1 MYSYASLC
9 RALAA
14 TDAPQEEACL
24 LLAHFCG
31 VGRAELLCDRDRLYG
46 NDALDAAVRQRLTGY
61 PLQYILGEW
70 YFFGCRFRVS
80 PACLIPR
87 PDTEVLVEA
96 GLERVEKGAV
106 VADLCTGSGCIATAL
121 LVSRPDI
128 ALCAGLEL
136 FPETL
141 ALAQENAARNGVG
154 DVCRNG
160 RTPGWT

>member
-9 RALAA
+9 RALAT

-46 NDALDAAVRQRLTGY
+46 NDALDAAVLQRLTGY

-96 GLERVEKGAV
+96 GLERAEKGSLHRQRMYCDRPAGQPPRHRPVRRIGAV
-106 VADLCTGSGCIATAL
+106 
-121 LVSRPDI
+121 P
-128 ALCAGLEL
+128 
-136 FPETL
+136 
-141 ALAQENAARNGVG
+141 
-154 DVCRNG
+154 
-160 RTPGWT
+160 

>member
-9 RALAA
+9 RALSA

-46 NDALDAAVRQRLTGY
+46 NNALDAAVRQRLTGY

-121 LVSRPDI
+121 LVSRHDI
-128 ALCAGLEL
+128 ALCA
-136 FPETL
+136 
-141 ALAQENAARNGVG
+141 
-154 DVCRNG
+154 
-160 RTPGWT
+160 

>member
-9 RALAA
+9 RALSA

-96 GLERVEKGAV
+96 GLEREEKGADV
-106 VADLCTGSGCIATAL
+106 D
-121 LVSRPDI
+121 
-128 ALCAGLEL
+128 EL
-136 FPETL
+136 
-141 ALAQENAARNGVG
+141 
-154 DVCRNG
+154 
-160 RTPGWT
+160 